1 MNTSNFGKKKRQPV
15 EKRGRQFLQRCVDIE
30 IKQSKIKGAGKGAYA
45 LRDIKKGEV
54 LNFYKG
60 KKITGQQYEKMTKD
74 SDYAFSVTCK
84 GKEILYDA
92 QKVKDG
98 NWTRYMNHARGRTK
112 GENVEPYYYGCKV
125 YFRTIRPIKK
135 GTELLFDYGDDYWV

>member
-1 MNTSNFGKKKRQPV
+1 MDNSFGKKKKPSTTKKS
-15 EKRGRQFLQRCVDIE
+15 EKKYLQRGVDIE
-30 IKQSKIKGAGKGAYA
+30 VKQSKIKGAGKGVFA

-60 KKITGQQYEKMTKD
+60 KKITEEQYERMKKD

-98 NWTRYMNHARGRTK
+98 NWTRYMNHARGRGK

-125 YFRTIRPIKK
+125 WFRTIRPIKK
-135 GTELLFDYGDDYWV
+135 GTELLFDYGDEYWV

>member
-1 MNTSNFGKKKRQPV
+1 MDNSFGKKKRTPPSKKT
-15 EKRGRQFLQRCVDIE
+15 ERKYLQRGVDIE
-30 IKQSKIKGAGKGAYA
+30 VKQSKIKGAGKGVFA

-60 KKITGQQYEKMTKD
+60 KKITEQQYENMKKD

-92 QKVKDG
+92 QKIKDG
-98 NWTRYMNHARGRTK
+98 NWTRYMNHARGRGK

-125 YFRTIRPIKK
+125 WFRSTRPIKK